1 MQAKKLYQVETTK
14 ISTVRP
20 IGEDGKPKMEGS
32 YHTVTNLSVITDA
45 PPVNRPGPEPSW
57 RDQPMM
63 EPTMVAP
70 KKCASKDQHI
80 ITYHGKAPEGHKAP
94 EPMSRAEKKMK
105 REKPADIKF
114 VVPPPVVDTDSDDD
128 EPPKKVPATEKG
140 ATHAVSK

>member
-1 MQAKKLYQVETTK
+1 MQAKQLYQVETTK

-20 IGEDGKPKMEGS
+20 IVDGKPTIVGS
-32 YHTVTNLSVITDA
+32 WHTCTNLSLLTDA
-45 PPVNRPGPEPSW
+45 PPVNRPGPEPHW

-70 KKCASKDQHI
+70 KKCASKDHI

-105 REKPADIKF
+105 REKPDVKF
-114 VVPPPVVDTDSDDD
+114 VAPPPVVTSDSDDD

-140 ATHAVSK
+140 ATHALSK

>member
-1 MQAKKLYQVETTK
+1 MQAKQLYQVETTK

-20 IGEDGKPKMEGS
+20 IVDGKPTIVGS
-32 YHTVTNLSVITDA
+32 WHTCTNLSLLTDA
-45 PPVNRPGPEPSW
+45 PPVNRPGPEPHW

-105 REKPADIKF
+105 REKPDVKF
-114 VVPPPVVDTDSDDD
+114 VAPPPVVTSDSDDD

-140 ATHAVSK
+140 ATHALSK

>member
-1 MQAKKLYQVETTK
+1 
-14 ISTVRP
+14 
-20 IGEDGKPKMEGS
+20 
-32 YHTVTNLSVITDA
+32 
-45 PPVNRPGPEPSW
+45 
-57 RDQPMM
+57 MM

-114 VVPPPVVDTDSDDD
+114 VVPPPVVDTDSDD
-128 EPPKKVPATEKG
+128 EPPKKV
-140 ATHAVSK
+140 VVL